1 MKNLLLVLSLMLLIY
16 ACSKDDSS
24 DSNSIEGRWNISS
37 ITIDGKNFEINP
49 CKLKFHF
56 ILNKGIGDYYVY
68 DDEKDTNGDGVWT
81 TVPCYQSEV
90 ITFSY
95 SAIPDRPNHYI
106 ITASASRTEEEPE
119 ELEFEVSG
127 NKLTTSYEGSVYSYE
142 TGQPRSGMRIE
153 TYTRG

>member
-1 MKNLLLVLSLMLLIY
+1 MKKLLLILSLMLFIY

-81 TVPCYQSEV
+81 TVPCYQSAV
-90 ITFSY
+90 RAMSY
-95 SAIPDRPNHYI
+95 SAIPDRPNHYT
-106 ITASASRTEEEPE
+106 ITAYASEEA
-119 ELEFEVSG
+119 EVSG
-127 NKLTTSYEGSVYSYE
+127 NKLTMSYEGSINSYE
-142 TGQPRSGMRIE
+142 TGEPISGIIIE